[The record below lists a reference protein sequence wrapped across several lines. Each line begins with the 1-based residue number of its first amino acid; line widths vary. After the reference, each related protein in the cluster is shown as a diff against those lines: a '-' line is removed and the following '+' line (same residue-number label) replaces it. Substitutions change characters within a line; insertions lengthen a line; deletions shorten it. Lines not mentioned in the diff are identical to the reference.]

1 MISSVEAVRAE
12 ALFASSVQS
21 SERPAADVIREA
33 VTATLR
39 QLGRRECAARV
50 AGEFGEHPET
60 AVGRMNWALDMV
72 RNVYPTSPPAAPAN
86 GGQPR
91 LLMAS

>member
-1 MISSVEAVRAE
+1 MISTVEVVRAE
-12 ALFASSVQS
+12 ALFASSLQS
-21 SERPAADVIREA
+21 TERPAADEIRDA

-39 QLGRRECAARV
+39 RLGRRECAVRV

-72 RNVYPTSPPAAPAN
+72 RNVYPTSPSPTPAQS
-86 GGQPR
+86 GQPR